1 MVYVRQNRP
10 SMTQADIDTAVGIE
24 HSPSSASR
32 QPTATIYDN
41 TVIHSQPVT
50 ATRTE
55 PIYYR
60 GMPHRAAKLYQGS
73 THRVCSPEETY
84 DRIAP
89 VLPRAGITRMADV
102 TGLDRIGI
110 PTILAMRP
118 NAPTLSN
125 SSGKG
130 FTKTAAMVSAAM
142 EGIELFCAEE
152 ERFDF
157 EMVTASYND
166 LLSDGVT
173 LPEPD
178 LLALSLHSLF
188 NPQVQERWAIGWDL
202 IGQREMAV
210 PFEMVTMVPVLGD
223 TPARFNFQIGSNGLA
238 SGNVF
243 LEAVCSGLS
252 EVIERDSVTCSNIAS
267 GYNMARLSR
276 IDTATISY
284 DSVQELLC
292 RLSAKG
298 ISAVLFDCTADTN
311 VPTYEVYLVDND
323 IPSTGLFRGYGAH
336 LHPEIAMLRAFTEAV
351 QSRAVY
357 IAGSRDDIMTYEH
370 RRMRQR
376 PSSQIR
382 ELADDKE
389 HAIPFIRTSR
399 ATDSFEGDCQALLDS
414 LVGSGIE
421 SAVVFDLSW
430 PELGVSVI
438 RVVVP
443 GLEGYGSFPYYNPG
457 QRARAAAELA
467 MQAATFKTGAQ

>member
-1 MVYVRQNRP
+1 
-10 SMTQADIDTAVGIE
+10 
-24 HSPSSASR
+24 
-32 QPTATIYDN
+32 
-41 TVIHSQPVT
+41 
-50 ATRTE
+50 
-55 PIYYR
+55 
-60 GMPHRAAKLYQGS
+60 
-73 THRVCSPEETY
+73 
-84 DRIAP
+84 
-89 VLPRAGITRMADV
+89 MADV

-130 FTKTAAMVSAAM
+130 FTKSAAMVSAAM

-152 ERFDF
+152 EQRFQF

-166 LLSDGVT
+166 LLSDGIT

-188 NPQVQERWAIGWDL
+188 NPQVEERWAIGWDL

-210 PFEMVTMVPVLGD
+210 PFEMVTMVPALGD

-252 EVIERDSVTCSNIAS
+252 EVIERDSVTCSNFAS
-267 GYNMARLSR
+267 GYDLSLLARL
-276 IDTATISY
+276 DTVTIPY
-284 DSVQELLC
+284 DSVQELLS

-298 ISAVLFDCTADTN
+298 ISAIAFDCTVDTN
-311 VPTYEVYLVDND
+311 VATYEVYLVDND

-357 IAGSRDDIMTYEH
+357 IAGSRDDMMTYEH

-376 PSSQIR
+376 PISQIR

-389 HAIPFIRTSR
+389 HAIPFARSSR
-399 ATDSFEGDCQALLDS
+399 ATDSFEGDCHALLDS
-414 LVGSGIE
+414 LVASGIN
-421 SAVVFDLSW
+421 SVVVFDLSW
-430 PELGVSVI
+430 PEFGVSVI

-443 GLEGYGSFPYYNPG
+443 GLEGYRSFPYYRPG
-457 QRARAAAELA
+457 PRARSAAELA
-467 MQAATFKTGAQ
+467 RQAATFKTGAQ